1 MKKWLASAGEYE
13 SKARVDSLKEELQA
27 DKAKAKMAEEASD
40 RRAETVE
47 ELESHK

>member
-27 DKAKAKMAEEASD
+27 RQSKGKDG
-40 RRAETVE
+40 
-47 ELESHK
+47 